1 MAYDAGAAFARIERE
16 LIESMMRNLRR
27 YHLDWEAAEGF
38 DWSQW
43 QVEQL
48 KYLEE
53 YRKTNVKRFGPQFQ
67 SINAAIREAIRRSAL
82 QCYVV
87 EGVYPP
93 NLQYL
98 QDNYGLEVNTE
109 DFYVTYD
116 AFASNLPPTVL
127 VTSKK

>member
-1 MAYDAGAAFARIERE
+1 MYTDAVKKRGAVKWIALVL
-16 LIESMMRNLRR
+16 LIVLVAALLIVWKPGRDLGDES
-27 YHLDWEAAEGF
+27 A
-38 DWSQW
+38 
-43 QVEQL
+43 
-48 KYLEE
+48 
-53 YRKTNVKRFGPQFQ
+53 
-67 SINAAIREAIRRSAL
+67 AAIREAIRRSAL
-82 QCYVV
+82 QCYAV

>member
-1 MAYDAGAAFARIERE
+1 MYSDAVKKRGALRWIALAL
-16 LIESMMRNLRR
+16 LILLAAALLIVWKPSRDLGDES
-27 YHLDWEAAEGF
+27 A
-38 DWSQW
+38 
-43 QVEQL
+43 
-48 KYLEE
+48 
-53 YRKTNVKRFGPQFQ
+53 
-67 SINAAIREAIRRSAL
+67 AAIREAIRRSAL
-82 QCYVV
+82 QCYAV